1 MSKIMDM
8 KRKVQRKAEK
18 VILDEVV
25 KRLEKAVELKDQ
37 GKDAEGDM
45 VMKEMKEW
53 LKRICP
59 DEEKE
64 LSEFVIDRSILPK
77 EGEVVAI
84 GDKVWLGVIKKDEKE
99 KYLSVS
105 EEYSTMKNYYQ
116 NEQLREKTWQD
127 FLADSTFV
135 CSIYEKETNEYV
147 GYCSIREFVKGDWEL
162 AIELMPEACHK
173 GYGTEALPL
182 LMHTIYKLTGRRFYR
197 ARVEI
202 DNHPSQG
209 LMKKLGAIPNGVSE
223 FIIHGDEIKKFQEDN
238 KDLITDEIR
247 TVAAEFCM
255 EAEDILGYV
264 LEYRFDV
271 EKV

>member
-53 LKRICP
+53 LNLVFP
-59 DEEKE
+59 DKENE
-64 LSEFVIDRSILPK
+64 LSESGVERATLPQ
-77 EGEVVAI
+77 EGEVVAV

-116 NEQLREKTWQD
+116 NERLREETWQD
-127 FLADSTFV
+127 FLVDSTFV
-135 CSIYEKETNEYV
+135 CSIYEKETKEYV

-162 AIELMPEACHK
+162 AIELIPEACHK

-182 LMHTIYKLTGRRFYR
+182 LMQAVHKLTSRRFYR

-202 DNHPSQG
+202 DNHASQG

-223 FIIHGDEIKKFQEDN
+223 FLIHGDEIKRFQEDN

-247 TVAAEFCM
+247 EVAVEFCM

-264 LEYRFDV
+264 LEYRLDV